1 MSSHSP
7 PQKWG
12 IQANWINPKSCM
24 RLAEWCKN
32 NIVSQDICDSLF
44 FNIKASNKFHNF
56 EFSSG
61 FNSPSYLYQSQ
72 LNQILIS
79 NIMIEYYFFG
89 LGHDQSQFF
98 PRLDSAL
105 RCQFLQNII
114 FLGSRQFV
122 VVCRPLP
129 FAISQITPN
138 ESFNQILIWSWTQL
152 VLVASQTEFCLV
164 V

>member
-89 LGHDQSQFF
+89 LGHNQSQLC
-98 PRLDSAL
+98 PRLILFSRINFSCILFSLVSDH
-105 RCQFLQNII
+105 LQ
-114 FLGSRQFV
+114 QFV
-122 VVCRPLP
+122 DHFLLQFRAVTND
-129 FAISQITPN
+129 Q
-138 ESFNQILIWSWTQL
+138 
-152 VLVASQTEFCLV
+152 
-164 V
+164 